1 MAKPFRTQE
10 AKEVLDQHLVLQ
22 KKLSALEKSIEKD
35 RNDV

>member
-22 KKLSALEKSIEKD
+22 KKIIGIRKIHRKGS
-35 RNDV
+35 